1 MTSLWDLANWQLRD
15 LAVYESGKPV
25 EEVARQLNA
34 DPAEIALLASNENPL
49 GPSSK
54 AVAAIQGAVKNAQL
68 YPDGGGFYLRNA
80 LAGRLRLNPENI
92 ILGNGSNEV
101 IEFLGHAFL
110 HPDAEM
116 IVGRYAFVAY
126 KIIATLFGA
135 GVVEAS
141 GRRYEHDLDAM
152 LAAITRKTKLIFIAN
167 PNNPTGTLLDQRN
180 IDKFIGAVP
189 EDVIVGIDEAYFELL
204 DDPPDSVRYVRE
216 GRNVI
221 VLRTFSKVHGLASLR
236 VGYGI
241 ARRELIDVLQ
251 KTREPFN
258 VNGIAQAGALAALED
273 TAHQRETKRI
283 IDEGR
288 AFLQE
293 RFAQL
298 ELEFVPSAANFVMV
312 NVGDGLAVFEQL
324 LQRKVIVRPL
334 TEYGLPAWLRISVG
348 KMPQNEKC
356 IAALK
361 EVTRSH
367 RQTGKL

>member
-1 MTSLWDLANWQLRD
+1 M
-15 LAVYESGKPV
+15 
-25 EEVARQLNA
+25 
-34 DPAEIALLASNENPL
+34 
-49 GPSSK
+49 
-54 AVAAIQGAVKNAQL
+54 
-68 YPDGGGFYLRNA
+68 
-80 LAGRLRLNPENI
+80 
-92 ILGNGSNEV
+92 
-101 IEFLGHAFL
+101 
-110 HPDAEM
+110 
-116 IVGRYAFVAY
+116 
-126 KIIATLFGA
+126 
-135 GVVEAS
+135 
-141 GRRYEHDLDAM
+141 
-152 LAAITRKTKLIFIAN
+152 KLIFIAN

-189 EDVIVGIDEAYFELL
+189 EDVIVGIDEAYFELV

-288 AFLQE
+288 TFLQE
-293 RFAQL
+293 QFAQL

-312 NVGDGLAVFEQL
+312 NVGDGPAVFEQL

-334 TEYGLPAWLRISVG
+334 TDYGLPAWVRISVG
-348 KMPQNEKC
+348 RMPQNEKC